1 MEIKQL
7 EYVIMAA
14 EMGSFN
20 KASEFLYTTQSNVS
34 KVINSLES
42 ELGYKIFRRQGKGVV
57 LTDAGKVLY
66 EQSQQIMMMLNKFA
80 TFSDLAD
87 KSCFHIASVVSNYIA
102 WNFSKFINLHGEEEL
117 CLKMWEGNITKIIKL
132 VEQNEVELGFVYI
145 GGRQKDSFRT
155 MLHRKGLVYE
165 ELLPA
170 KVVICLGPNHP
181 YYERTS
187 ITTEELKDLKYVRFR
202 EDNLSKTY
210 HLHQLEESLHLEHCM
225 NHAVEVDSDYALLN
239 ILYSTNRTY
248 LCYGGIK
255 HEDDSE
261 LKELRSVPVLLKDS
275 DVSLGYIRRKVSPL
289 SDYALDFLELL
300 KGED

>member
-34 KVINSLES
+34 KVINSLEE

-66 EQSQQIMMMLNKFA
+66 EQSQQIMVMLNKFA

-87 KSCFHIASVVSNYIA
+87 KSCFHIASVVSNCLA
-102 WNFSKFINLHGEEEL
+102 WHFSNFIKDYKEEDL
-117 CLKMWEGNITKIIKL
+117 CLKMWEGSITRVIEL
-132 VEQNEVELGFVYI
+132 VEQGEVELGFVYI
-145 GGRQKDSFRT
+145 GGRQKDSFKT
-155 MLHRKGLVYE
+155 MLQRKGLVFE
-165 ELLPA
+165 HLLPA
-170 KVVICLGPNHP
+170 RVVVSVGPNNP
-181 YYERTS
+181 FYNKDFV
-187 ITTEELKDLKYVRFR
+187 TTDELKTLSFIRYR

-210 HLHQLEESLHLEHCM
+210 HLHQLEETLQLRHAM

-239 ILYSTNRTY
+239 ILTYTDYAY
-248 LCYGGIK
+248 LCYGGISD
-255 HEDDSE
+255 ENYTSLND
-261 LKELRSVPVLLKDS
+261 LRSIPVLLDEP
-275 DVSLGYIRRKVSPL
+275 DISLGYIKRKGVPL
-289 SDYALDFLELL
+289 TCYAEDFLSRLHHI
-300 KGED
+300 

>member
-34 KVINSLES
+34 KVINSLEA

-66 EQSQQIMMMLNKFA
+66 EQSQQIMLMLNKFA

-87 KSCFHIASVVSNYIA
+87 KACFHIASVVSNCLA
-102 WNFSKFINLHGEEEL
+102 WHFSNFIQDHKGEEL
-117 CLKMWEGNITKIIKL
+117 CLKMWEGSITRVIEL
-132 VEQNEVELGFVYI
+132 VEQGEVELGFVYI
-145 GGRQKDSFRT
+145 GGRQKDSFKT
-155 MLHRKGLVYE
+155 MLQRKGLIFEHV
-165 ELLPA
+165 LPA
-170 KVVICLGPNHP
+170 KVVISVGPNHP
-181 YYERTS
+181 LYGKES
-187 ITTEELKDLKYVRFR
+187 VSTEELKNLSYIRYR

-210 HLHQLEESLHLEHCM
+210 HLHQLEENLHLKHAM

-239 ILYSTNRTY
+239 ILTNTDYAY
-248 LCYGGIK
+248 LCYGGISDENYTSLNK
-255 HEDDSE
+255 LQSI
-261 LKELRSVPVLLKDS
+261 PILLDET
-275 DVSLGYIRRKVSPL
+275 DISLGYIKRKGVPL
-289 SDYALDFLELL
+289 TSYAVDFLSRLEH
-300 KGED
+300 